1 MNLHASKLTLSCA
14 ALLFLGLA
22 AFPATPAR
30 AAICPGRTITAHV
43 VALDQPLMFNR
54 LGAQNVNGIIYALRR
69 DVIDQSS
76 GRTEAAG
83 GALAPGNVAL
93 RPDKRP
99 RPLVLRVSAGD
110 CLQVE
115 FTNLL
120 AGVSNPNNAP
130 VSELHIDDQVAD
142 RHAGFH
148 PQGLQLLDSIASDSS
163 NVGKNGSSLVD
174 VGETTVYAFFAPKEG
189 TFLVTSGGASFGGDG
204 MSGNGAGG
212 LFGVVNVE
220 PPGARYYRSQ
230 VTEEEM
236 RLGTQRNDADGSPI
250 LTPTGQP
257 AINHEARYPNV
268 EPWIAE
274 GKAGQPIFNML
285 NGAELV
291 HSDINAI
298 IAGPNEADGTF
309 PRSTYPLENQG
320 LRNPTVPNRLEPFRE
335 LTVVFH
341 DEGAVA
347 QAFPNYYDDPVFKH
361 TLAGVK
367 DGFLINYGSGGIG
380 SEIIANRLGV
390 GPMHDCL
397 TCAFEEFFLS
407 SYTVGD
413 PAMVVDVPAN
423 AGLEAIMPGEAP
435 PQGATGIKASKAFYP
450 DDPSNVHHA
459 YTNDAVRFRNVHS
472 GLEQHVFHLHNHQ
485 WLFSAADDNAN
496 YLDAQ
501 GVGPGSG
508 YTYEIN
514 FGGAGNRNKTA
525 GDAIFHCHFYPHF
538 AQGMWELFRVHDV
551 FESGTRLAASGAGA
565 DSFHSAPFAL
575 QDGTPALDPDDPT
588 PGARVR
594 ALPDGEI
601 VAGTPI
607 PALVPLPG
615 KPMAPV
621 PGKVVVVPKEVNGAV
636 VGSVSKVTERDKHPG
651 YPFYIAGIEET
662 VGQRAPTP
670 PLDMAPAA
678 GGWDGGLPRHAL
690 EGVQAGG
697 EFVSTV
703 SRLDFSKVVTKAK
716 PVYFPEDGTDVEKV
730 AMDYHA
736 QRTHPSSAVRP
747 DGTIVAGDFITNGAP
762 PVPGAPYQ
770 DPCIDDYGV
779 KLNTGVTGQFFD
791 AHGGMG
797 TRGASRYSANNPR
810 IYKGANIQFD
820 AVFNKVGYHYPQQRI
835 ITLWEDAMPTI
846 NKTRAPEPL
855 VMRMNTFDCAM
866 YQHTNLVPEYF
877 EMDDYQVRTPTD
889 IISQHVHLT
898 KWDLVAADGGGNG
911 WNYEDGTLSPGA
923 VRERIHAI
931 NAYNAANPANAV
943 ATLDGETYLEP
954 KPHPFFGQYGRP
966 DWLGART
973 TLQRWYADPVV
984 NRNGVHRGLG
994 MIFTHDHFGPSTHQ
1008 QVGLY
1013 GTILAE
1019 PPDSTWVHN
1028 ETGELMGT
1036 RHDGGPTSWQAAI
1049 LTGDV
1054 DGDGNNDSYREFFF
1068 EYSDFQ
1074 HAYEKG
1080 VYVGADENGIPA
1092 PDTVTSTSFRNAI
1105 NVSAKDQ
1112 ANPVFPDIEVAL
1124 ATCPGGVPRPC
1135 PEAISISDPGM
1146 LVANYRNEP
1155 VALRVFDPDKLG
1167 PDGKPGMQA
1176 DGLAGDLAYALQSR
1190 SDRMVP
1196 QMNTILGDTPY
1207 SPLTAGLGRG
1217 DPFTPMMRA
1226 YVGDRVRMKVQAGGH
1241 EEEHTATVHGVKWLQ
1256 GGSSF
1261 GWDGTSGWRNGQS
1274 GGISEQ
1280 FTFAAPIAVL
1290 TGARGNIADYAYA
1303 TNSAQDGWWSGAWGL
1318 MRTYRGVRPDL
1329 FKLPNNDAAGKQLA
1343 NSRDFV
1349 GVCPAKAEVRSYDI
1363 TAVLANDALSAPSG
1377 VAIVPGDDSATMH
1390 VGGALKPDGGTL
1402 VFNPRTPT
1410 LSNGKSGPLHDPTA
1424 ILYVRTEDL
1433 DKQGRLRPGAPVE
1446 PLVLRAAAGECI
1458 RVTLR
1463 NRLPEVMPDLA
1474 TYNPLMGVV
1483 NRDRNHPQGVSTFQ
1497 SNLVRPSSYIGLHPQ
1512 LVGYDV
1518 TAGDGANVG
1527 VNPNAIVGPGL
1538 SKKFQWYAGDL
1549 ALDETT
1555 LRLKGQVRMVA
1566 TPVEFGGSSLMPA
1579 DKIKQGQRGL
1589 VGSLVIEPEESTWVE
1604 ADQVGDRQGEGAT
1617 RLSRASA
1624 TVTTQSGDSFRD
1636 FSLVM
1641 VKGMNHRYGDGSPV
1655 EGIETH
1661 GNSAVPEDSQDGGQ
1675 ASFNYGS
1682 EPLWFRFGLAPNSPI
1697 GRGHGG
1703 GMGYGDVTN
1712 ANQAYSN
1719 SLVGG
1724 DDPAT
1729 PVFSARP
1736 GEEARIHV
1744 VAPHTTHRGSA
1755 FNLHGHVWQRA
1766 PYLSGNVP
1774 SQRIGDNPMSMYLGG
1789 QESITAPNHFDIVL
1803 PSAGGEM
1810 AVTGDYLFRDQGG
1823 SGNAMGLWGILRV
1836 E

>member
-1 MNLHASKLTLSCA
+1 MNQHTSKLVLSCA
-14 ALLFLGLA
+14 AVLFLGVA
-22 AFPATPAR
+22 AFAATPAR
-30 AAICPGRTITAHV
+30 AAACARTITAHV
-43 VALDQPLMFNR
+43 VVLDQPLMFNR
-54 LGAQNVNGIIYALRR
+54 LGAQNVNGIVYALRR
-69 DVIDQSS
+69 DVVDKTS
-76 GRTEAAG
+76 GLPEAAG
-83 GALAPGNVAL
+83 GSLTPGSVAL

-110 CLQVE
+110 CLQVR
-115 FTNLL
+115 FQNLL
-120 AGVSNPNNAP
+120 AGESNPNSAP
-130 VSELHIDDQVAD
+130 VPELHIDDQVAD

-148 PQGLQLLDSIASDSS
+148 PQGLQLVGGIGSDSS
-163 NVGKNGSSLVD
+163 YVGRNANSLVPP
-174 VGETTVYAFFAPKEG
+174 GGTETYTFHAPNEG

-204 MSGNGAGG
+204 MSGNTAGG

-236 RLGTQRNDADGSPI
+236 RLGARQNADGSPA
-250 LTPTGQP
+250 LAPTGQP
-257 AINHEARYPNV
+257 VIDYEARYPNA

-285 NGAELV
+285 DGPELV
-291 HSDINAI
+291 HSDINALI
-298 IAGPNEADGTF
+298 VGPGGDGTF
-309 PRSTYPLENQG
+309 PPSTYPLESQG

-335 LTVVFH
+335 FTVAFH

-347 QAFPNYYDDPVFKH
+347 QAFPGYYNDPVFKH

-397 TCAFEEFFLS
+397 TCAYEEFFLS

-423 AGLEAIMPGEAP
+423 AGLEGILPGQLPLE
-435 PQGATGIKASKAFYP
+435 GTTGIKASKAFYP

-485 WLFSAADDNAN
+485 WLFNAGDDNAN

-551 FESGTRLAASGAGA
+551 FEGGTRLWASGDGV
-565 DSFHSAPFAL
+565 HSTPFAL
-575 QDGTPALDPDDPT
+575 QDGTPAA
-588 PGARVR
+588 GAR

-607 PALVPLPG
+607 PAVVPLPG
-615 KPMAPV
+615 KPMAPL
-621 PGKVVVVPKEVNGAV
+621 PGRVEVVAKVVAKVEGDVV
-636 VGSVSKVTERDKHPG
+636 VGSKARVIDRDVNPG
-651 YPFYIAGIEET
+651 FPFYIAGIEET
-662 VGQRAPTP
+662 VGQRATTP

-716 PVYFPEDGTDVEKV
+716 PVYFPEEGTDVEKA
-730 AMDYHA
+730 AMSYHA

-747 DGTIVAGDFITNGAP
+747 DGTVVAGDFITNGSP

-770 DPCIDDYGV
+770 DPCIDDNGV
-779 KLNTGVTGQFFD
+779 KLNSGVTGQFFD
-791 AHGGMG
+791 PWGGTAITG
-797 TRGASRYSANNPR
+797 SSRYSANNPR

-898 KWDLVAADGGGNG
+898 KWDLVSSDGGGNG

-931 NAYNAANPANAV
+931 NAYNATSSAPV
-943 ATLDGETYLEP
+943 PTLDASARTHLEP
-954 KPHPFFGQYGRP
+954 LPHPFFGQYGRA

-1013 GTILAE
+1013 GTIIAE
-1019 PPDSTWVHN
+1019 PPDSTWIHN
-1028 ETGELMGT
+1028 ETGQVLGT
-1036 RHDGGPTSWQAAI
+1036 RPDGGPTSWQAAI
-1049 LTGDV
+1049 LTGDL
-1054 DGDGNNDSYREFFF
+1054 DGDGNNDSYREFFI

-1080 VYVGADENGIPA
+1080 VYVGADQNGIPGNPGTA
-1092 PDTVTSTSFRNAI
+1092 DSFRSAI

-1112 ANPVFPDIEVAL
+1112 ANPVFPEIEVAL
-1124 ATCPGGVPRPC
+1124 STCPGGVPRPC
-1135 PEAISISDPGM
+1135 PEAISVSDPGM

-1155 VALRVFDPDKLG
+1155 VALRVFDPNKLG

-1207 SPLTAGLGRG
+1207 PPLTAGLGRG

-1241 EEEHTATVHGVKWLQ
+1241 EEEHTVTVHGVKWLQ

-1261 GWDGTSGWRNGQS
+1261 GWDDSSGWRNGQS

-1280 FTFAAPIAVL
+1280 FTFAAPIAIL
-1290 TGARGNIADYAYA
+1290 TGARGNVADYAYA
-1303 TNSAQDGWWSGAWGL
+1303 TNSTQDGWWSGAWGL

-1329 FKLPNNDAAGKQLA
+1329 IKLPNNDAPGKALA

-1349 GVCPAKAEVRSYDI
+1349 GVCPMKAKVRSYDI
-1363 TAVLANDALSAPSG
+1363 TAVLANDALSAPQG
-1377 VAIVPGDDSATMH
+1377 VTLVPGDDSAGGH

-1402 VFNPRTPT
+1402 VFNPRTTT

-1433 DKQGRLRPGAPVE
+1433 DEQGRLRPGAPVE

-1474 TYNPLMGVV
+1474 TYNTLMGVV
-1483 NRDRNHPQGVSTFQ
+1483 NRDRNHPQGVTTFQ

-1518 TAGDGANVG
+1518 TASDGAAVG
-1527 VNPNAIVGPGL
+1527 VNPNGIVGPGL

-1555 LRLKGQVRMVA
+1555 LRLTGQVRMVA
-1566 TPVEFGGSSLMPA
+1566 TPVELGGSSLMPA

-1589 VGSLVIEPEESTWVE
+1589 VGSLVIEPEGSTWVE
-1604 ADQVGDRQGEGAT
+1604 SDQVGDRQGEGST

-1624 TVTTQSGDSFRD
+1624 MVTTSSGDSFRD

-1655 EGIETH
+1655 ECIETH
-1661 GNSAVPEDSQDGGQ
+1661 GDSAVPEDSQDGGQ

-1712 ANQAYSN
+1712 AHDAYSN
-1719 SLVGG
+1719 PLVGG
-1724 DDPAT
+1724 DPAT
-1729 PVFSARP
+1729 PVFSARA
-1736 GEEARIHV
+1736 GDAARLHV
-1744 VAPHTTHRGSA
+1744 VAPHTTHRGST

-1766 PYLSGNVP
+1766 PYLAGDVS
-1774 SQRIGDNPMSMYLGG
+1774 SQRIGYNPMSMYLGA

-1810 AVTGDYLFRDQGG
+1810 AVPGDYLFRDQGG